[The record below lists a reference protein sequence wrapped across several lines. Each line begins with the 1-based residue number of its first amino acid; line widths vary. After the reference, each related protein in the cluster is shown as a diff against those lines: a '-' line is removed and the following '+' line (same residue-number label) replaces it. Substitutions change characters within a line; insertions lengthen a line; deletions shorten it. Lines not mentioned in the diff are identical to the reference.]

1 MEQRGWDIEESE
13 ASQRCGIVFLL
24 LRRSQEGEDRA
35 HGHGILAQEF
45 VSGKKITI
53 IYITI

>member
-24 LRRSQEGEDRA
+24 LRRSQEGEDRT